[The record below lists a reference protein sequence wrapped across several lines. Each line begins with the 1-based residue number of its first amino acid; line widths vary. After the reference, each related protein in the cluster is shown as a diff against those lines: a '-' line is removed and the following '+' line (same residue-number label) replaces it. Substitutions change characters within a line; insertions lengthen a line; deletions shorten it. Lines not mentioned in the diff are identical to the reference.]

1 MSFELPPK
9 REDTA
14 AKLREL
20 EASAP
25 NPVPKAIKAAMIHAA
40 EELESWRN
48 LADDVAA
55 QLEEITRVR
64 VSAMASAAAVD
75 EAQRTFKRQLEEC
88 ARRLRVMP

>member
-14 AKLREL
+14 ARLREL

-25 NPVPKAIKAAMIHAA
+25 NPVPKAIKAAMIRAA

-48 LADDVAA
+48 LGEDIAA
-55 QLEEITRVR
+55 QLEEITRRR
-64 VSAMASAAAVD
+64 VSAMASPSAVE
-75 EAQRTFKRQLEEC
+75 EAQRAFQRQLDEC